1 MKRFRF
7 RLEKILRYK
16 IQVEE
21 RKKQILSERN
31 NEVRFETTHLEGL
44 NNRNASYRDRY
55 SSLFKGRLNILGLGL
70 SYRYLEKLYRDIIR
84 QKEKVRKSEEKADHA
99 RKQLRAAMRDRKKYE
114 KLKERR
120 KLDYEYEAGREEQKE
135 LDGIASRPA
144 VKISSMDIA
153 P

>member
-31 NEVRFETTHLEGL
+31 NELRIEKTHLEGL

-55 SSLFKGRLNILGLGL
+55 SSLFRGKLNIPGLGF
-70 SYRYLEKLYRDIIR
+70 SYRYLEKLYRDIIN
-84 QKEKVRKSEEKADHA
+84 QKDKVRKSEEKSDQA
-99 RKQLRAAMRDRKKYE
+99 RKQLRVAMRDRKKYE
-114 KLKERR
+114 KLKQRR
-120 KLDYEYEAGREEQKE
+120 RREYEYEAGREEQKE
-135 LDGIASRPA
+135 LDEIASRPA